1 MDFFKVDDNP
11 IKSYETNS
19 KGKSQKKEETGP
31 SFSEVLASD
40 NKKRIYDLPKLSAL
54 SASSGEDKA
63 TISESARTAYEL
75 FKLVN
80 IVKKSPDIREA
91 EIAHAKVALQKGFS
105 DPKINNVIAERIL
118 NIFLPR

>member
-19 KGKSQKKEETGP
+19 KGKSQKKEEAGA
-31 SFSEVLASD
+31 SFSEILASD
-40 NKKRIYDLPKLSAL
+40 NKKRIYDLPKIFAL
-54 SASSGEDKA
+54 STSSGEDKA

-91 EIAHAKVALQKGFS
+91 EIAHAKDSLEKGFS
-105 DPKINNVIAERIL
+105 DPRIDAIIAERIL